1 MGSFVFFGGKGGV
14 GKTTIAAAYA
24 LRCTEAGFRT
34 LVVST
39 DPAHST
45 SDVFEQEFDDEPM
58 AVDGHDR
65 LFAMEIDP
73 SEAVDEHRRETKQAL
88 GDHVSPSM
96 VNAID
101 RQIEMA
107 HKTPGAYEAALF
119 DRFIEVM
126 SSADEYDRVVF
137 DTAPTGGTLRLL
149 SLPDYLEE
157 WIDRLLDKRT
167 QSIDLFEKAAI
178 GEREA
183 QRKAANDPI
192 IARLRDRKERFE
204 FAGRILRDEATFYL
218 VLNPDELSIQE
229 TRRAIERFSD
239 YDLPVS
245 GLVVNQLT
253 PQPDEDEQGRGGQ
266 FLREQRATERER
278 LDTIRAFDEPV
289 VATIQTRVG
298 EIKGDRLSDVAEELS
313 IEITPEATQ

>member
-107 HKTPGAYEAALF
+107 HKTPGAYEAAL
-119 DRFIEVM
+119 
-126 SSADEYDRVVF
+126 
-137 DTAPTGGTLRLL
+137 
-149 SLPDYLEE
+149 
-157 WIDRLLDKRT
+157 
-167 QSIDLFEKAAI
+167 
-178 GEREA
+178 
-183 QRKAANDPI
+183 
-192 IARLRDRKERFE
+192 
-204 FAGRILRDEATFYL
+204 
-218 VLNPDELSIQE
+218 
-229 TRRAIERFSD
+229 
-239 YDLPVS
+239 
-245 GLVVNQLT
+245 
-253 PQPDEDEQGRGGQ
+253 
-266 FLREQRATERER
+266 
-278 LDTIRAFDEPV
+278 
-289 VATIQTRVG
+289 
-298 EIKGDRLSDVAEELS
+298 
-313 IEITPEATQ
+313 